1 MHRRELFRL
10 LTAAALTPVL
20 PPELFA
26 FARQA
31 QPAASYTI
39 RTFSPH
45 QNETVITLVDLILP
59 ATDTPGAKAA
69 RVNEWMDVI
78 LTDWATAEERDR
90 FLKGVDGVDTQA
102 VALFGKPFVEL
113 SADRQVAQL
122 HIMDDAIDWRHD
134 VVEHGQPV
142 PRDDRDWYLRGY
154 FFQIFKKMTIHGYF
168 TSEIGFTQAL
178 KLQII
183 PGEQHGCA
191 PYETKKA

>member
-10 LTAAALTPVL
+10 LSAAALTPVL
-20 PPELFA
+20 PPELLA

-31 QPAASYTI
+31 QPAQGYTI

-69 RVNEWMDVI
+69 RVNEFMDVI
-78 LTDWATAEERDR
+78 LTDWAIPEERDH
-90 FLKGVDGVDTQA
+90 FLKGVDGVDTKA
-102 VALFGKPFVEL
+102 VSLFGKPFIEIPVEQ
-113 SADRQVAQL
+113 QVTLLGA
-122 HIMDDAIDWRHD
+122 MDDAIDWRHD
-134 VVEHGQPV
+134 VVEHPQPV
-142 PRDDRDWYLRGY
+142 PREDRDWYLRGE
-154 FFQIFKKMTIHGYF
+154 FFHVFKKMTIHGYF

-191 PYETKKA
+191 PYEVKKA

>member
-10 LTAAALTPVL
+10 LCAAALTPAL
-20 PPELFA
+20 PPKLLA
-26 FARQA
+26 FAQQA
-31 QPAASYTI
+31 QPAKGYTI

-69 RVNEWMDVI
+69 RVNEFMDVV
-78 LTDWATAEERDR
+78 LTDWATAEEREH
-90 FLKGVDGVDTQA
+90 FLKGVDEVDTKA
-102 VALFGKPFVEL
+102 VALFGKPYIEL
-113 SADRQVAQL
+113 PAEQQIAL
-122 HIMDDAIDWRHD
+122 LGAMDDAIDWRHD
-134 VVEHGQPV
+134 VVEKSQPV
-142 PRDDRDWYLRGY
+142 PREDRDWYLRGH
-154 FFQIFKKMTIHGYF
+154 FFQIFKKTTIHGYF